1 MTILK
6 LMKARNIMKTM
17 LTALVA
23 VGLAA
28 GVTGCKDDNDI
39 PFLKSDLH
47 SFGPSPAERGKD
59 ISILGK
65 NLNDVREVVFPVNVS
80 VKEFTSRTNDK
91 ITVTVPEAAVP
102 GQIKLVMSNGDIVTS
117 RSIITFIEEVEVTD
131 VAPLKVNVG
140 DKVTV
145 TGKFLYNVASIK
157 FANGYELTPE
167 NFTEQTATTIC
178 FNAPA
183 DGANGN
189 LIFSNGDD
197 WEQEWETPIEIL
209 APAVEAVSETASDF
223 GHSITLTGKN
233 LAQIDKIYFP
243 GQAEA
248 YKEIAADG
256 KSIKMTVP
264 NDTKSGEVTAALKNG
279 SGMKLFDVTLPEIEF
294 ESISPKDNVMGG
306 MALTITGKLLDR
318 VTRITWPGGKEMSYG
333 NWTVSADGKTLTVKA
348 PHGVVD
354 GRITLVQNGKISVET
369 EAIST
374 PKEGNTI
381 WVGNIDFGDWSG
393 YLQVG
398 EECADQ
404 VWDVFSKTVTS
415 PGTLTFHFTQDDT
428 ATWWQFQPTYRK
440 DWVTG
445 FANHP
450 GIIEME
456 QGQTSLQI
464 RVEQADLDEL
474 FNGNPGWAFKGC
486 HIILKS
492 VEWQADK

>member
-1 MTILK
+1 
-6 LMKARNIMKTM
+6 MKARNIMKTM

-117 RSIITFIEEVEVTD
+117 RSIITFVEEVEVTD

-157 FANGYELTPE
+157 FSNGYEMTPE

-183 DGANGN
+183 DGASGN
-189 LIFSNGDD
+189 LVFSNGDD
-197 WEQEWETPIEIL
+197 WEQEWDTPIEIL

-279 SGMKLFDVTLPEIEF
+279 SGMKLFDVTLPQIEF
-294 ESISPKDNVMGG
+294 EDITPVNNVVGG
-306 MALTITGKLLDR
+306 MDITITGKLLDR
-318 VTRITWPGGKEMSYG
+318 VTRITWPGGKEMTYG
-333 NWTVSADGKTLTVKA
+333 NWTVSADGKTIAVKT
-348 PHGVVD
+348 PQGVVD
-354 GRITLVQNGKISVET
+354 GRLVLVQNGQISVET
-369 EAIST
+369 KAIST

-381 WVGNIDFGDWSG
+381 WVGNIEFGDWKG
-393 YLQVG
+393 YLQIAEEVG
-398 EECADQ
+398 DE
-404 VWDVFSKTVTS
+404 VWDVFSKAITTTGTVT
-415 PGTLTFHFTQDDT
+415 LHFTQD
-428 ATWWQFQPTYRK
+428 ASAQWWQIQPVYRK
-440 DWVTG
+440 DGWKFNFEGYPNV
-445 FANHP
+445 
-450 GIIEME
+450 IELE
-456 QGQTSLQI
+456 QGQESCQI
-464 RVEQADLDEL
+464 RVSQADLDEL
-474 FNGNPGWAFKGC
+474 HNGLGWAFKGC
-486 HIILKS
+486 NVTLKS
-492 VEWQADK
+492 VEWQADN

>member
-1 MTILK
+1 
-6 LMKARNIMKTM
+6 M